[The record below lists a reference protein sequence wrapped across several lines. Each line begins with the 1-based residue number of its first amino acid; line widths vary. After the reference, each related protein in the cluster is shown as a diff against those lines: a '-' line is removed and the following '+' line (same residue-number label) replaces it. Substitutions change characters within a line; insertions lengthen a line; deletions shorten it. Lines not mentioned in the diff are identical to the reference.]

1 MLPKSSTRLAFH
13 APDRDALDA
22 ALLAQISQGDAG
34 AFRALFEA
42 YASPLV
48 MYAASILGATP
59 PAEDVAHEL
68 FAYLWTH
75 RYTLDVVGTL
85 RTYLYRATRNRCYSV
100 LRHERVKRAMEE
112 ATGTIYPSPPPP
124 AAADAEHEHAELSL
138 AIERAV
144 AALPDRA
151 REVWKLNRDD
161 RLTYAEIARVLGIS
175 TKTVETH
182 MGRALKALRVRLA
195 DWQVR

>member
-1 MLPKSSTRLAFH
+1 MLPTSSVRPAFH

-22 ALLAQISQGDAG
+22 ALLAQIIQGDAG

-48 MYAASILGATP
+48 GFAASILGATP
-59 PAEDVAHEL
+59 PAEDVVHDL

-75 RYTLDVVGTL
+75 RYTLEVAGTL
-85 RTYLYRATRNRCYSV
+85 RTYLYRATRNRCCSV
-100 LRHERVKRAMEE
+100 LRHERVKHATED
-112 ATGTIYPSPPPP
+112 ATGTTFLSFPPPES
-124 AAADAEHEHAELSL
+124 ADAELGRAELAL

-144 AALPDRA
+144 AALPTRA

-161 RLTYAEIARVLGIS
+161 QLTYAEIAQVLGIS

-182 MGRALKALRVRLA
+182 MGRAFKALRVRLA
-195 DWQVR
+195 DWRVR

>member
-22 ALLAQISQGDAG
+22 ALLAQISEGDAD
-34 AFRALFEA
+34 AFRTLFDA

-48 MYAASILGATP
+48 MYGASILGATP

-68 FAYLWTH
+68 FAYVWTH

-100 LRHERVKRAMEE
+100 LRHERVKHAMEE
-112 ATGTIYPSPPPP
+112 ATGTFLPSPAPP
-124 AAADAEHEHAELSL
+124 ASADAELDRTELSQ

-161 RLTYAEIARVLGIS
+161 QLTYAEIARVLGIS
-175 TKTVETH
+175 PKTVETH
-182 MGRALKALRVRLA
+182 MGRALKTLRLRLA